1 MELISTADGARLLG
15 VTPRTL
21 YKLIDAHRLHAY
33 RYGRVIRLDLD
44 EVKRYDQGFDGF
56 DDQLGDG
63 EPLVPRPSP
72 LVGAVRLPLPPVGP

>member
-1 MELISTADGARLLG
+1 MELISTADAARHLG
-15 VTPRTL
+15 ITPRML

-33 RYGRVIRLDLD
+33 RQGLVIRLDLD
-44 EVKRYDQGFDGF
+44 EVNSYNQGFDGF

-72 LVGAVRLPLPPVGP
+72 LAGAALLPLPRLDL